1 MLFNL
6 IFKNCW
12 EGNIQRNQNCENS
25 KLYTFVSHYISLKH
39 EIKDLVSLL
48 HKRKWVTLLFLLSG
62 SDLDRINVKIPAS
75 PKYYRSLFGLCYP
88 ANEKKNYYLEK
99 KEYS

>member
-25 KLYTFVSHYISLKH
+25 ELYTLVSRYISLKH